1 MQTVLGA
8 KVVLA
13 VNGVMELSLNTIN
26 NIWLMISNLHANK
39 MQKDIMILMMND
51 AERVKI
57 YFLFTYINEKH

>member
-39 MQKDIMILMMND
+39 MQKGIMILMMND
-51 AERVKI
+51 GLHDVNDKKNI
-57 YFLFTYINEKH
+57 

>member
-1 MQTVLGA
+1 MLGA

-13 VNGVMELSLNTIN
+13 VNSVMELPLNTIN

-51 AERVKI
+51 TEGVKI
-57 YFLFTYINEKH
+57 YFLLTYINEKH